1 MKKVKYLKLPVEKVQ
16 GNDIQVTARFEKMD
30 RVLILDIFV
39 YEFHKARYLLD
50 TIDGEHAAYMYQS
63 GVWHT
68 WSVSTAIG
76 FDNPLYVYIGKISRE
91 AQFFTAEDLNTA
103 YRALNCAEK
112 ESWRKSK
119 QGAVWSRILKMESAW
134 NENRRE
140 AERERE
146 VQRYKTMVQSVPE
159 LPEDFESWA
168 QGLIAPEE
176 YALKSET
183 KGKAVCTACGSEFD
197 QAALRTNGHLAKVN
211 ETGKC
216 PACGR
221 ELVVKIRSKYVEK
234 ESMVSILQDIDDKK
248 SVARFID
255 IGFSWSEKGRKVF
268 RSDSVWIFL
277 LKDDKKFA
285 CRLLYNVHRKSEWQP
300 YGSFWKANPSN
311 RRVQAGYMYPVGI
324 EEALEG
330 TEYRST
336 ARLIRTL
343 ADGKACVNYNRILAA
358 YMSTDTLNMMEYLHK
373 GRFGRLLR
381 QSAERIGYYE
391 GQYLYG
397 PLNKAGNTIEK
408 VFRIEDRQLINRIR
422 SLNGGEKYVDWMQ
435 MSDETGEK
443 IPQETLAWLV
453 ENELCRSELKDF
465 AGRMSLTKIMN
476 YVKKQQAGGYTGRT
490 ARGVLEQWRDY
501 LDMCRTEKKN
511 LQDDMVFRPR
521 ELKRRHDEIT
531 AEINK
536 RKMIEEMKRS
546 KKRAKEEAERMR
558 EKFPGAEEILRE
570 MKTRLEYRNADY
582 MIIVPERLVDITTE
596 GAALHH
602 CVGTSDRYFER
613 IRNHETYICFLRKAS
628 EPDVPYYTIEVE
640 PGGTVRQHRGY
651 LDEEP
656 EIELVKPFIREWQ
669 RELKR
674 RLTEEDR
681 QRAKNSAVLRQKNI
695 DELKAKNNKRVLDGL
710 MEDLMEAEVV

>member
-1 MKKVKYLKLPVEKVQ
+1 MKKVKYLKLPAEKADAQ
-16 GNDIQVTARFEKMD
+16 GIQVTARYEKMD

-76 FDNPLYVYIGKISRE
+76 FDNPLYVYIGNISRE

-119 QGAVWSRILKMESAW
+119 QEAVWSQILQRENRW

-140 AERERE
+140 AETERE

-159 LPEDFESWA
+159 LPDDFESWA

-197 QAALRTNGHLAKVN
+197 RAALRTNGRLAKVN

-216 PACGR
+216 PACGH
-221 ELVVKIRSKYVEK
+221 ELVVKIRSKYIEK
-234 ESMVSILQDIDDKK
+234 ESMVSILQDVDSKK

-255 IGFSWSEKGRKVF
+255 IGFSWSAKGRKVF
-268 RSDSVWIFL
+268 RSDSIWIFL
-277 LKDDKKFA
+277 LRQDKKFA
-285 CRLLYNVHRKSEWQP
+285 CRLLYNAHRKSEWLP
-300 YGSFWKANPSN
+300 YGAFWKANPAN

-324 EEALEG
+324 EVALAG

-336 ARLIRTL
+336 ARLIRIL
-343 ADGKACVNYNRILAA
+343 ADGKACVNYNRVLAA
-358 YMSTDTLNMMEYLHK
+358 YTSADTLNMLEYLHK
-373 GRFGRLLR
+373 GRFERLLR
-381 QSAERIGYYE
+381 QSVERISYYD
-391 GQYLYG
+391 GRYLYG
-397 PLNKAGNTIEK
+397 PLNKAGGTIEK
-408 VFRIEDRQLINRIR
+408 VFRIDDRQLINRIR
-422 SLNGGEKYVDWMQ
+422 ELDGGEACVEWMQ

-443 IPQETLAWLV
+443 IPQETLEWLTQ
-453 ENELCRSELKDF
+453 NSLATSEIKVF
-465 AGRMSLTKIMN
+465 TGRMSPTKIMN
-476 YVKKQQAGGYTGRT
+476 YVKKQQAGGYAGKT
-490 ARGVLEQWRDY
+490 ARGVLEQWSDY
-501 LDMCRTEKKN
+501 LRMCRDEKKN
-511 LQDDMVFRPR
+511 LNDDLVFRPR

-536 RKMIEEMKRS
+536 RNMIEAMKRN
-546 KKRAKEEAERMR
+546 KEQAEKEALRMR

-570 MKTRLEYRNADY
+570 MKARLEYRNGEY

-628 EPDVPYYTIEVE
+628 EPDIPYYTIEVE

-681 QRAKNSAVLRQKNI
+681 QRAKNSAALRQKNI

-710 MEDLMEAEVV
+710 MEDLMEAEAV